1 MSISSVVV
9 VVVAL
14 SAATK
19 LPSFIIEAKCGL
31 CWAMNSGNE
40 NERIKK
46 NENNNKN
53 QNGEE
58 EPKEMR
64 SAPAQN
70 RNRNNETNT
79 KIFWL
84 QEVIELVTKN

>member
-46 NENNNKN
+46 TKTTTRTKTVKKN
-53 QNGEE
+53 Q
-58 EPKEMR
+58 K
-64 SAPAQN
+64 
-70 RNRNNETNT
+70 
-79 KIFWL
+79 K
-84 QEVIELVTKN
+84 